1 MDARAARQ
9 AHFDANKIRTLIAD
23 YLGIDVER
31 VRDEAHFRNDFDLD
45 SLDQLELLILIEE
58 QFSGADLSEAAVE
71 QIEVVGDL
79 IRYMEINCLLGDLYA
94 QTFHHTR
101 HV

>member
-1 MDARAARQ
+1 
-9 AHFDANKIRTLIAD
+9 
-23 YLGIDVER
+23 
-31 VRDEAHFRNDFDLD
+31 
-45 SLDQLELLILIEE
+45 LLILIEE

-94 QTFHHTR
+94 ETFHHTR